1 MTSTRSVA
9 VSGRKSLGTMTSTRS
24 VPDLPVKIID
34 KFWNSRIPH
43 VQPKGKSKSTRFAR
57 KMSTCTYMFFE
68 VILVVKKKPGFF
80 FKKKPWFFLVEKF
93 ADFGKSGAPVKEGGG
108 PLAKNFFF
116 WRAPPGRQKFTTGAL
131 NEPSSLAIPTFIFP
145 LPHCIIVCS

>member
-68 VILVVKKKPGFF
+68 VILVVKKKPVFF
-80 FKKKPWFFLVEKF
+80 FKKTLVFLGRKVCRLWKVW
-93 ADFGKSGAPVKEGGG
+93 APRQRGGG
-108 PLAKNFFF
+108 GLCKNFFSGG
-116 WRAPPGRQKFTTGAL
+116 PPEDFRNLQPEF
-131 NEPSSLAIPTFIFP
+131 
-145 LPHCIIVCS
+145 